1 MKWNIL
7 INTRWKSRG
16 QAKTA
21 AIHCFELNFAI
32 MLVTALKAMKKLTR
46 MMIDRKETKISRT
59 MIDRIETEI
68 SKTLVDFKLL

>member
-1 MKWNIL
+1 MECEQKAVVNHDEVEYPY
-7 INTRWKSRG
+7 TRWKSRG

-46 MMIDRKETKISRT
+46 MMIVMMPRGKENRGPW
-59 MIDRIETEI
+59 RE
-68 SKTLVDFKLL
+68 